1 MSEENELVGFGEDQQ
16 KAIEHAIKGIDIDA
30 ISKDEVFLDF
40 IGRLKRF
47 NFECS
52 VALHLLEKKT
62 LADMAEKA
70 AESTDESKE

>member
-1 MSEENELVGFGEDQQ
+1 MSEEKELVGFSEDQQ
-16 KAIEHAIKGIDIDA
+16 KAIEHAIKGIEVDA

-47 NFECS
+47 NFES
-52 VALHLLEKKT
+52 AIALHLLEKKT

-70 AESTDESKE
+70 KEVEVESKE

>member
-62 LADMAEKA
+62 LADMAEKS

>member
-1 MSEENELVGFGEDQQ
+1 MSEENKLVGFGEDQQ

-47 NFECS
+47 IFECS

-62 LADMAEKA
+62 LADMAENA
-70 AESTDESKE
+70 KE

>member
-16 KAIEHAIKGIDIDA
+16 KAIDHAIKGIDIDA

-62 LADMAEKA
+62 LADMAEKS

>member
-16 KAIEHAIKGIDIDA
+16 KAIEHAIKGIDIEA

>member
-1 MSEENELVGFGEDQQ
+1 MSEENKLAGFGEDQQ

-47 NFECS
+47 IFECS

-62 LADMAEKA
+62 LADMAENAK
-70 AESTDESKE
+70 EVEVESKE

>member
-1 MSEENELVGFGEDQQ
+1 MSEENNLVGFGEDQQ

-70 AESTDESKE
+70 EVESKE

>member
-1 MSEENELVGFGEDQQ
+1 MLLSYLKHQQHPLYMNWTEDQL
-16 KAIEHAIKGIDIDA
+16 KEKGIDIDA

-70 AESTDESKE
+70 EVESKE

>member
-1 MSEENELVGFGEDQQ
+1 MSEEKELVGFGEDQQ

-62 LADMAEKA
+62 LADMAEKS

>member
-70 AESTDESKE
+70 SESTDESKE